1 MKHLQDAMN
10 RYRRQ
15 EELRISEERRIK
27 EERRKACLN
36 MSRLHESSSSGN
48 RQQSLDVRL
57 KRKPDETLEMKENKR
72 PRSNFPDDT
81 PKNGVETMMLL
92 RRDHQGMV
100 QLRMEKFIKRET
112 KQEVQEKLPEIITL
126 DDSLEEEIKVIQVVT
141 KVPLSI
147 RRRRIKEEPEQNT
160 NSVTLSSNPLEV
172 KRQIAMEDDGMR
184 NVLQHLQR
192 QNMCI
197 SSTLNNPVAP
207 PTARE
212 VKPEIPFVLPPGIS
226 QYKNGVKIH
235 DGTTS
240 TQDLIELSDS
250 DEEMYYPSQNKGDGI
265 ASYTGQIRL
274 TDKKMD
280 TIQSKVVQSQKKDDD
295 DIIVLSSDDDEPP
308 ERVNKPNTASLAMLE
323 AQPKPSESSP
333 KTFAEKLPFGSL
345 KIKSMKELTGTSP
358 PKHNNGKTNIESQ
371 ANKIY
376 PEVLENTEKTS
387 DPIQPSQ
394 QKTPLTLT
402 SSKTW
407 GLTDDKYKE
416 IEKQIWES
424 DDEEIIAL
432 EDSNQ
437 GISKSQKTN
446 LLPHSSNLIDSS
458 RSKSD
463 KLDVQTSVE
472 SLSSQIDLAV
482 RTMAESPEAESN
494 ASVDTDAETVIDENE
509 LSSVSQSI
517 TAEEVIP
524 ASHEKDSERSNT
536 AEQELPTSHE
546 EPSERNDRS
555 SGSKSWQFNLQNLVG
570 EARQYTKALITR
582 QKLSNE
588 CIDITNRR
596 SRTEKFDSKK
606 EAMLSTDQ
614 LDDRGRPIAEPF
626 DNYTTTQLFETTFN
640 CTELIGIAELLDT
653 IQALSSA
660 TCSKYFAR

>member
-1 MKHLQDAMN
+1 M
-10 RYRRQ
+10 
-15 EELRISEERRIK
+15 
-27 EERRKACLN
+27 
-36 MSRLHESSSSGN
+36 
-48 RQQSLDVRL
+48 
-57 KRKPDETLEMKENKR
+57 
-72 PRSNFPDDT
+72 
-81 PKNGVETMMLL
+81 
-92 RRDHQGMV
+92 
-100 QLRMEKFIKRET
+100 
-112 KQEVQEKLPEIITL
+112 
-126 DDSLEEEIKVIQVVT
+126 
-141 KVPLSI
+141 
-147 RRRRIKEEPEQNT
+147 
-160 NSVTLSSNPLEV
+160 
-172 KRQIAMEDDGMR
+172 
-184 NVLQHLQR
+184 
-192 QNMCI
+192 
-197 SSTLNNPVAP
+197 
-207 PTARE
+207 
-212 VKPEIPFVLPPGIS
+212 
-226 QYKNGVKIH
+226 
-235 DGTTS
+235 
-240 TQDLIELSDS
+240 
-250 DEEMYYPSQNKGDGI
+250 
-265 ASYTGQIRL
+265 
-274 TDKKMD
+274 
-280 TIQSKVVQSQKKDDD
+280 
-295 DIIVLSSDDDEPP
+295 
-308 ERVNKPNTASLAMLE
+308 
-323 AQPKPSESSP
+323 
-333 KTFAEKLPFGSL
+333 
-345 KIKSMKELTGTSP
+345 
-358 PKHNNGKTNIESQ
+358 
-371 ANKIY
+371 
-376 PEVLENTEKTS
+376 
-387 DPIQPSQ
+387 
-394 QKTPLTLT
+394 TLT

-446 LLPHSSNLIDSS
+446 LLPHLSNLIDSS